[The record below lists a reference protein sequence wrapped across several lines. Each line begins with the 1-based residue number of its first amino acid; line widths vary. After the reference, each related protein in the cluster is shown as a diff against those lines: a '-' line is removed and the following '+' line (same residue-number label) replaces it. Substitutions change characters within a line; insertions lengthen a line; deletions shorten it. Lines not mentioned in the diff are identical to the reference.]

1 MKKELQ
7 EKILL
12 IASISFTVAAII
24 FLIVN
29 TILKPTN
36 NVYLI
41 ACVVCIILSNLFNI
55 VRLKK

>member
-7 EKILL
+7 EKLLL
-12 IASISFTVAAII
+12 IASISLTVAAII

-29 TILKPTN
+29 TISKPAN
-36 NVYLI
+36 NICLI
-41 ACVVCIILSNLFNI
+41 ACVICIILANLFNI

>member
-7 EKILL
+7 EKLLL
-12 IASISFTVAAII
+12 IASVSLTVAAII

-29 TILKPTN
+29 TIQKPAN
-36 NVYLI
+36 NICLI
-41 ACVVCIILSNLFNI
+41 GCVVCIILANLFNI